1 VAAGRCVTEGER
13 PAPGAAEEEWEEI
26 EGSRRFAAADG
37 PQEIADSAAGAAVHP
52 SLAHHGTHHWAA
64 VRAERRRWG
73 GEGRDS
79 AYSASRGLQDGC
91 DIHPHSAAA
100 TYVGTSAWHR
110 RLHAHGLHG
119 ID

>member
-73 GEGRDS
+73 GEGRCS
-79 AYSASRGLQDGC
+79 ALLGEQGAQGL
-91 DIHPHSAAA
+91 P
-100 TYVGTSAWHR
+100 
-110 RLHAHGLHG
+110 
-119 ID
+119 